1 MKKTNLI
8 LALALLTSSCHNT
21 SELKIIAPTGAPSVA
36 FYFEADNKN
45 FETNST
51 PANIVSMMTNKSD
64 KDIVVIDTVSGIKA
78 INKGAPYKIAATIT
92 FGNFYIASTGNDD
105 NGVMETD
112 DTIVLFG
119 QNQTPD
125 YIFHYLYG
133 DIFDSNVEYVNNVQ
147 DAAKCLASGKNI
159 TTGSTIDYVFIAQPV
174 LYTILN
180 NKDSLTYG
188 KASVYKD
195 IQEEYKNKTN
205 NMPLIQASVFVNNK
219 TSEKDIKKYLKTLED
234 KINDALDNPEVI
246 TSQSNSLSDEE
257 LLALYGINLNVA
269 KKVIENNNSLGLGYK
284 EAKENKEAIDKFVNL
299 FNMGDTDEEIYF

>member
-1 MKKTNLI
+1 MSMIN
-8 LALALLTSSCHNT
+8 
-21 SELKIIAPTGAPSVA
+21 
-36 FYFEADNKN
+36 NKN

-284 EAKENKEAIDKFVNL
+284 EAKENKEAIDTFVNL